1 MIPNTDVY
9 TDFHGFT
16 EMRREAREQSSESVK
31 QVAKQFESLFVQMML
46 KSMRDAVPE
55 GGLFNSNQEK
65 LYRDMFDK
73 QLSMNIASGQGV
85 GLAAVIERQLSRG
98 ESLDIQADSLSLP
111 ARPMTVPADVQNKI
125 DAATTAVQLAALE
138 QSYVAPVEKVNEV
151 VAKPVGWQQPEDF
164 VRDLWPHALEA
175 ERELGVD
182 AEVLIAQSALETGWG
197 KYIHSQDNGDSSY
210 SLFGIKADQRWSGQ
224 SVAVST
230 LEFKDGTMQRE
241 QARFRAYDSVGDAF
255 ADYVDFIKSNP
266 RYQQALEHGFNPDA
280 YARELQQAGY
290 ATDPDYAHKI
300 QRIRNSDLLQNRLS
314 ELKKTQFQP
323 LT

>member
-9 TDFHGFT
+9 TDFHSFT
-16 EMRREAREQSSESVK
+16 DMRREAREQSSDSVK

-85 GLAAVIERQLSRG
+85 GLAAVIERQLSR
-98 ESLDIQADSLSLP
+98 SDSLEAKSEPLPLP
-111 ARPMTVPADVQNKI
+111 ARPLAMSASPRQADVAK
-125 DAATTAVQLAALE
+125 DAPVRLAALE
-138 QSYVAPVEKVNEV
+138 QAYATSVEKIAAE
-151 VAKPVGWQQPEDF
+151 PVDWQQPEDF
-164 VRDLWPHALEA
+164 VADLWPHALEA
-175 ERELGVD
+175 ERELGVA

-197 KYIHSQDNGDSSY
+197 KYTHNMDNGDNSY
-210 SLFGIKADQRWSGQ
+210 SLFGIKADQRWSGKHI
-224 SVAVST
+224 AVST

-241 QARFRAYDSVGDAF
+241 QARFRAYDSVGEAF
-255 ADYVDFIKSNP
+255 TDYVDFIQSNP

-280 YARELQQAGY
+280 YARELQKAGY
-290 ATDPDYAHKI
+290 ATDPDYASKI

-314 ELKKTQFQP
+314 ELKNTQHQP